1 MFIHFFPLTT
11 SFNISLNNDMPQF
24 KIVCLFLLAIFLSSC
39 NFNGGADKILD
50 NVEALIEQHPDSAL
64 KLLDTGILEKNLD
77 RDAYY
82 KYILLY
88 TQVRD
93 QKNMDIKN
101 DTLVFQARDYYLDK
115 KDLLKIAKAY
125 YYSGRVL
132 ESQNNKE
139 DALSM
144 YLEAESYALQTEN
157 DKLKGHI
164 EYSIG
169 AINHKK
175 YLKDEAIARFKL
187 SAQYYNK
194 SGNYKNEIQ
203 AYNGIGTAFIIKK
216 EIDSSFYYLDK
227 GLLLAKAIND
237 SVGQGLA
244 LQNIGL
250 VYRMA
255 KDYPSA
261 RSKFEQAIPLFSDN
275 ENKSRIYLN
284 IAYSF
289 NNEQNRDSTLYY
301 INRSLELIKDNETS
315 PLRSMIIQLQSRIE
329 ENDKNYEKALVF
341 QKEYADY
348 LQKIFKEANNQA
360 VLDIQKKYD
369 FEVIQNE
376 NNRLLIEKQSA
387 SLIIL
392 GLIVL
397 VLGMSIFFY
406 WKNVKNKEALSDAE
420 LKISQLNDMA
430 DSFNKKENS
439 FKKVLL
445 EHFDI
450 LKKVALLEGHMR
462 DDEKKQGQKLLKKVN
477 EIIYKQ
483 ESLDWDMLNDTMNQL
498 YNGFP
503 EKLRE
508 KYPQLEEAE
517 VRICCL
523 IFAGLNNTEISI
535 LMEWTINTIQ
545 MKKSIIR
552 RKIGVEG
559 YGNMTDFLIKN
570 IGKPKK

>member
-1 MFIHFFPLTT
+1 
-11 SFNISLNNDMPQF
+11 MPSF
-24 KIVCLFLLAIFLSSC
+24 KIVCLFLITVFLYSC
-39 NFNGGADKILD
+39 NFNRGADKILD
-50 NVEALIEQHPDSAL
+50 NAEALIDQRPDSAL
-64 KLLDTGILEKNLD
+64 RLLDTEILEKNLD
-77 RDAYY
+77 RDDYY
-82 KYILLY
+82 RYILLY
-88 TQVRD
+88 TRVRD
-93 QKNMDIKN
+93 RNDIDIKN
-101 DTLVFQARDYYLDK
+101 DTLVFQARDYYLNK
-115 KDLLKIAKAY
+115 KDLVKTAEAY
-125 YYSGRVL
+125 YYSGRIL
-132 ESQNNKE
+132 ESQHKKE
-139 DALSM
+139 EALSM
-144 YLEAESYALQTEN
+144 YLEAESYALQTDN

-169 AINHKK
+169 SLNHEK
-175 YLKDEAIARFKL
+175 YLKDEAISRFKL
-187 SAQYYNK
+187 SAHYYNK
-194 SGNYKNEIQ
+194 SGHYKNEFQ
-203 AYNGIGTAFIIKK
+203 AYNRIGTTFLLKK
-216 EIDSSFYYLDK
+216 ELDSSFYYLDK
-227 GLLLAKAIND
+227 SLLLAQNIND

-250 VYRMA
+250 AYRMT

-261 RSKFEQAIPLFSDN
+261 RLKFKQAVPFFKKN
-275 ENKSRIYLN
+275 EEKARIYLN

-289 NNEQNRDSTLYY
+289 NDEQNRDSTLFY
-301 INRSLELIKDNETS
+301 INKSLELIRGDETS

-329 ENDKNYEKALVF
+329 ENDKNYEKALTF

-348 LQKIFKEANNQA
+348 LQKIFREANNQA

-397 VLGMSIFFY
+397 VLGLSIFIY
-406 WKNVKNKEALSDAE
+406 WKSVKNKEALSDAE

-483 ESLDWDMLNDTMNQL
+483 ESLDWNMLNDTMNQL

-503 EKLRE
+503 DKLKER
-508 KYPQLEEAE
+508 YPQLDEAE

-552 RKIGVEG
+552 KKIGVEG

-570 IGKPKK
+570 MGKPKK

>member
-1 MFIHFFPLTT
+1 MPNPI
-11 SFNISLNNDMPQF
+11 PQF
-24 KIVCLFLLAIFLSSC
+24 RIVCAFLFTAFLVSC
-39 NFNGGADKILD
+39 NFYGGADKVLT
-50 NVEALIEQHPDSAL
+50 NVEALVDQYPDSAL
-64 KLLDTGILEKNLD
+64 RLLDTEILEKNLD

-88 TQVRD
+88 TQARD
-93 QKNMDIKN
+93 REDMDIKN
-101 DTLVFQARDYYLDK
+101 DTLIFRVRDYYLNK
-115 KDLLKIAKAY
+115 KDLLRTALSF

-144 YLEAESYALQTEN
+144 YLDAELYALQTEN

-175 YLKDEAIARFKL
+175 YLKDEAISRFKL
-187 SAQYYNK
+187 SAQYYHK
-194 SGNYKNEIQ
+194 SANYKNELQ
-203 AYNGIGTAFIIKK
+203 AYNGIGTAFLLKK
-216 EIDSSFYYLDK
+216 ELDSSFFYLDK
-227 GLLLAKAIND
+227 SLLLAQSVKD

-250 VYRMA
+250 LCRMI
-255 KDYPSA
+255 KDFHKS
-261 RSKFEQAIPLFSDN
+261 REKFKQAIPLLKKN
-275 ENKSRIYLN
+275 EDKARIYLN

-289 NNEQNRDSTLYY
+289 NDERNRDSTLYN
-301 INRSLELIKDNETS
+301 INNSLELIKGDETS
-315 PLRSMIIQLQSRIE
+315 SLRSMIIQLQSRIE
-329 ENDKNYEKALVF
+329 ENDKNYEKALAF
-341 QKEYADY
+341 QKEYTDY

-369 FEVIQNE
+369 FEIIQDE
-376 NNRLLIEKQSA
+376 NNRLLVEKQSA

-392 GLIVL
+392 GLIIL
-397 VLGMSIFFY
+397 VLGISIFIIY
-406 WKNVKNKEALSDAE
+406 WKSVDNKEALSDAE

-430 DSFNKKENS
+430 ESFNKKENS

-445 EHFDI
+445 EHFDV
-450 LKKVALLEGHMR
+450 LKKVALLEGDMK

-483 ESLDWDMLNDTMNQL
+483 ESLDWNMLNDTMNQL
-498 YNGFP
+498 YSGFL
-503 EKLRE
+503 ERLQK
-508 KYPQLEEAE
+508 KFPQLEDVE

-523 IFAGLNNTEISI
+523 VYAGLNNTEISI

-545 MKKSIIR
+545 MKKSAIR
-552 RKIGVEG
+552 KKIGVGG
-559 YGNMTDFLIKN
+559 YGNLSDFLIEN
-570 IGKPKK
+570 VGKQKKS

>member
-1 MFIHFFPLTT
+1 
-11 SFNISLNNDMPQF
+11 MPQY
-24 KIVCLFLLAIFLSSC
+24 KIVCLFLFILLLSSC
-39 NFNGGADKILD
+39 SFNGGADKVFD
-50 NVEALIEQHPDSAL
+50 RAEALMDQHPDSAL
-64 KLLDTGILEKNLD
+64 KLLDTEILQKNLD

-82 KYILLY
+82 RYILLY
-88 TQVRD
+88 TQARD
-93 QKNMDIKN
+93 RNNIDIKN
-101 DTLVFQARDYYLDK
+101 DTVVFQTRDYYLNK
-115 KDLLKIAKAY
+115 KDLLRTAMSF

-144 YLEAESYALQTEN
+144 YLDAESYALQTDN

-175 YLKDEAIARFKL
+175 FLKDEAISRFKL
-187 SAQYYNK
+187 SAKYFNK
-194 SGNYKNEIQ
+194 SASYKNESQ
-203 AYNGIGTAFIIKK
+203 VYNGIGTAFLLKK
-216 EIDSSFYYLDK
+216 ELDSSFYYLDK
-227 GLLLAKAIND
+227 SLLLAQNIKD
-237 SVGQGLA
+237 SVSQGLA
-244 LQNIGL
+244 LQNVG
-250 VYRMA
+250 VAYRMI
-255 KDYPSA
+255 KDYPKSRA
-261 RSKFEQAIPLFSDN
+261 KFMQAIPLFKKN
-275 ENKSRIYLN
+275 EDKARIYLN
-284 IAYSF
+284 VAYSF
-289 NNEQNRDSTLYY
+289 NDEQNRDSTLCY
-301 INRSLELIKDNETS
+301 INKSLELIKGDETS
-315 PLRSMIIQLQSRIE
+315 SLRSMIIQLQSRIE
-329 ENDKNYEKALVF
+329 ETDKNYEKALVF
-341 QKEYADY
+341 QKQYAEH
-348 LQKIFKEANNQA
+348 LQNIFREGTNQA
-360 VLDIQKKYD
+360 ILDIQKKYD

-397 VLGMSIFFY
+397 VLGMGIFFY
-406 WKNVKNKEALSDAE
+406 WKNVQNKEALSDAE

-430 DSFNKKENS
+430 ESFDKKENS

-450 LKKVALLEGHMR
+450 LKKVASLEGHMR

-483 ESLDWDMLNDTMNQL
+483 ESLDWNMLDDTMNQL

-503 EKLRE
+503 ENLR
-508 KYPQLEEAE
+508 KRYPQLEDAE

-523 IFAGLNNTEISI
+523 IYAGLNNTEISI

-570 IGKPKK
+570 VGKHKKS

>member
-1 MFIHFFPLTT
+1 
-11 SFNISLNNDMPQF
+11 MPQF

-50 NVEALIEQHPDSAL
+50 NVEALIDQHPDSAL
-64 KLLDTGILEKNLD
+64 RLLDTGISEKNLD

-93 QKNMDIKN
+93 RKNIDIKN
-101 DTLVFQARDYYLDK
+101 DTLIFQVRDYYLNK
-115 KDLLKIAKAY
+115 KDLLKIAESY

-132 ESQNNKE
+132 ESQNKKE

-144 YLEAESYALQTEN
+144 YLDAEAYALQTDN

-175 YLKDEAIARFKL
+175 YLKDEAISRFKL
-187 SAQYYNK
+187 SAQYYHK
-194 SGNYKNEIQ
+194 SANYKNEFQ
-203 AYNGIGTAFIIKK
+203 AYNGIGTAFLLKK
-216 EIDSSFYYLDK
+216 ELDSSFFYLDK
-227 GLLLAKAIND
+227 SLLLAQNIKD
-237 SVGQGLA
+237 SAGQGLA
-244 LQNIGL
+244 LQNIGIS
-250 VYRMA
+250 YRVI

-261 RSKFEQAIPLFSDN
+261 RTKFKQAIPLFKKN
-275 ENKSRIYLN
+275 EDKSRIHLN

-289 NNEQNRDSTLYY
+289 NDEQNRDSTLYY
-301 INRSLELIKDNETS
+301 INKSLELIKDDETS
-315 PLRSMIIQLQSRIE
+315 PLRSMIIQLQSRLE
-329 ENDKNYEKALVF
+329 ENDKNYEKALTF

-406 WKNVKNKEALSDAE
+406 WKNVKNKEALTDAE

-483 ESLDWDMLNDTMNQL
+483 ESLDWNMLNDTMNQL

-503 EKLRE
+503 EKLQE
-508 KYPQLEEAE
+508 KYPQLDEAE

-552 RKIGVEG
+552 KKIGVEG

-570 IGKPKK
+570 IGKHRKS

>member
-1 MFIHFFPLTT
+1 MPNPI
-11 SFNISLNNDMPQF
+11 PQF
-24 KIVCLFLLAIFLSSC
+24 RIVCAFLFTAFLVSC
-39 NFNGGADKILD
+39 NFYGGADKVLT
-50 NVEALIEQHPDSAL
+50 NVEALVDQYPDSAL
-64 KLLDTGILEKNLD
+64 RLLDTEILEKNLD

-88 TQVRD
+88 TQARD
-93 QKNMDIKN
+93 REDMDIKN
-101 DTLVFQARDYYLDK
+101 DTLIFRVRDYYLNK
-115 KDLLKIAKAY
+115 KDLLRTALSF

-144 YLEAESYALQTEN
+144 YLDAELYALQTEN

-175 YLKDEAIARFKL
+175 YLKDEAISRFKL
-187 SAQYYNK
+187 SAQYYHK
-194 SGNYKNEIQ
+194 SANYKNELQ
-203 AYNGIGTAFIIKK
+203 AYNGIGTAFLLKK
-216 EIDSSFYYLDK
+216 ELDSSFFYLNES
-227 GLLLAKAIND
+227 LLLAQSIKD

-250 VYRMA
+250 SYQMI
-255 KDYPSA
+255 KDFHKS
-261 RSKFEQAIPLFSDN
+261 REKFKQAIPFFKKN
-275 ENKSRIYLN
+275 EDKARIYLN

-289 NNEQNRDSTLYY
+289 NDERNRDSTLYN
-301 INRSLELIKDNETS
+301 INNSLELIRGDEAS
-315 PLRSMIIQLQSRIE
+315 SLRSMIIQLQSRIE
-329 ENDKNYEKALVF
+329 ENDKNYEKALAF

-369 FEVIQNE
+369 FEVIQDE
-376 NNRLLIEKQSA
+376 NNRLLVEKQSA

-392 GLIVL
+392 GLMIL
-397 VLGMSIFFY
+397 VLGMSIFIIY
-406 WKNVKNKEALSDAE
+406 WKSVDNKEALSDAE

-430 DSFNKKENS
+430 ESFNKKENS

-450 LKKVALLEGHMR
+450 LKKVALLEGDMK

-483 ESLDWDMLNDTMNQL
+483 ESLDWNILNDTMNQL
-498 YNGFP
+498 YSGFL
-503 EKLRE
+503 EKLQE
-508 KYPQLEEAE
+508 KFPQLEDAE
-517 VRICCL
+517 VRMCCL
-523 IFAGLNNTEISI
+523 VYAGLNNTEISI

-545 MKKSIIR
+545 MKKSAIR
-552 RKIGVEG
+552 KKIGVGG
-559 YGNMTDFLIKN
+559 YGNLSDFLIKN
-570 IGKPKK
+570 VGKQKKS

>member
-1 MFIHFFPLTT
+1 
-11 SFNISLNNDMPQF
+11 MPQF
-24 KIVCLFLLAIFLSSC
+24 KIVCVFLFTVFLVSC
-39 NFNGGADKILD
+39 NFHGGADKVLT
-50 NVEALIEQHPDSAL
+50 NVEALVDQYPDSAL
-64 KLLDTGILEKNLD
+64 RLLDTEILEKNLD

-88 TQVRD
+88 TQARD
-93 QKNMDIKN
+93 RKNMDIKN
-101 DTLVFQARDYYLDK
+101 DTLIFQVRDYYLNK
-115 KDLLKIAKAY
+115 KDLLKIAKSY

-132 ESQNNKE
+132 ESQNKKE

-144 YLEAESYALQTEN
+144 YLDAELYALQTEN
-157 DKLKGHI
+157 DRLKGDI

-175 YLKDEAIARFKL
+175 YLKDEAISRFKL
-187 SAQYYNK
+187 SAQYYHK
-194 SGNYKNEIQ
+194 SANYKNEFQ
-203 AYNGIGTAFIIKK
+203 AHNGIGTAFLFKK
-216 EIDSSFYYLDK
+216 ELDSSFFYLDK
-227 GLLLAKAIND
+227 SLLLAQSIKD
-237 SVGQGLA
+237 SAGQGFA
-244 LQNIGL
+244 LQNIGIA
-250 VYRMA
+250 YRMT
-255 KDYPSA
+255 KDYQSA
-261 RSKFEQAIPLFSDN
+261 RAKFKQAIPLFKKN
-275 ENKSRIYLN
+275 EDKARIYLN

-289 NNEQNRDSTLYY
+289 NDERNRDSTLYN
-301 INRSLELIKDNETS
+301 INNSLELIKGDETS
-315 PLRSMIIQLQSRIE
+315 SLRSMIIQLQSRIE
-329 ENDKNYEKALVF
+329 ENDKNYEKALAF

-387 SLIIL
+387 SLIRL

-397 VLGMSIFFY
+397 VLGMSIFIY
-406 WKNVKNKEALSDAE
+406 WKNVKNKEALTDAE

-430 DSFNKKENS
+430 ESFNKKENS

-483 ESLDWDMLNDTMNQL
+483 ESLDWNMLNDTMNQL

-503 EKLRE
+503 EKLQE
-508 KYPQLEEAE
+508 KFPQLEDAE

-523 IFAGLNNTEISI
+523 VYAGLNNNEISI

-552 RKIGVEG
+552 KKIGVEG
-559 YGNMTDFLIKN
+559 YGNLSDFLIKLETV
-570 IGKPKK
+570 